1 MNNHS
6 NKQYKKDLGIRIR
19 PPESEL
25 PFPDIKKPQP
35 IGFYSINA
43 NRDFEPNDQQLR
55 YFKLPNVKKLP
66 LDLNAGLDVAIK
78 KPESASDETLDSLLK
93 FIYDHNQRIFGH
105 GSTAPPPEF
114 VTWRGILRLIMCTPY
129 EYRQDWCLH
138 VTRFNNT
145 FYLLKRETAQDKHR
159 RSQET
164 EQQKTFMAYGFKF
177 EQYCLSETPFNEPDT
192 SAPVNESEEFSLVF
206 QTRLAGLSLLYGAE
220 MDGIVSDQP
229 VQLNYDRP
237 SNLDSLK
244 YVELKVRQGNLN
256 SFQYKSFL
264 RHKTRNWWCQ
274 SFLVGVQDL
283 YVGMRNEKGFVQD
296 IERMEMRSLPK
307 LGGQTHWAPW
317 VCANFLL
324 QFLLRLRSIMANE
337 NCPHTVY
344 EFYFNA
350 ESGRITYECLRG
362 KTPHSFLPDWYINL
376 INRLT
381 KNSNLHY

>member
-1 MNNHS
+1 MNNSS
-6 NKQYKKDLGIRIR
+6 NKQYNNDLGIRIR
-19 PPESEL
+19 PPNSEL

-55 YFKLPNVKKLP
+55 YFKLPNVNKLP
-66 LDLNAGLDVAIK
+66 LDLNAGLDIAIK
-78 KPESASDETLDSLLK
+78 KPESANDETLDSLLK
-93 FIYDHNQRIFGH
+93 FIYDHHHRIFGQAN
-105 GSTAPPPEF
+105 GAPPPPPPEF

-145 FYLLKRETAQDKHR
+145 FYLLKRETAQDKYR

-177 EQYCLSETPFNEPDT
+177 EQYCLSESPFKEPDT
-192 SAPVNESEEFSLVF
+192 TAPVNENEEFTLVF

-229 VQLNYDRP
+229 VQLNYDKP
-237 SNLDSLK
+237 NNLDTLK
-244 YVELKVRQGNLN
+244 YVELKVRQRNLN
-256 SFQYKSFL
+256 AFQYKSFL
-264 RHKTRNWWCQ
+264 QHKTRNWWCQ
-274 SFLVGVQDL
+274 SFLVGIQDL
-283 YVGMRNEKGFVQD
+283 YVGMRNEKGFVHD

-324 QFLLRLRSIMANE
+324 QFLLRLRSIMSNE

-350 ESGRITYECLRG
+350 KTGHITFECFRG
-362 KTPHSFLPDWYINL
+362 KTPYSFIPDWYINL
-376 INRLT
+376 INRA
-381 KNSNLHY
+381 